1 MSFNIIKDDGL
12 FTLVMTESV
21 DINETDLIRSKI
33 NDQVTDDM
41 PIIIN
46 ASDVTYIDS
55 SGVALLLYLKKIS
68 ENKGVSF
75 NIATASEAV
84 QKVIKLA
91 MLENLLPIDSVTTSE
106 EGSAAVSMA
115 SFDDD
120 LSESF
125 SDIFDEPKD
134 SSADATS
141 KATDKEEAKSSDD
154 IFGNAGSDFK

>member
-1 MSFNIIKDDGL
+1 MSFNFIKDDGL
-12 FTLVMTESV
+12 VTLVMTGSV

-106 EGSAAVSMA
+106 GESDAVSMA

-125 SDIFDEPKD
+125 SDIFDEPMGP
-134 SSADATS
+134 SADATRKTS
-141 KATDKEEAKSSDD
+141 DQEETKSSDD

>member
-1 MSFNIIKDDGL
+1 MSFNIIKDEGL
-12 FTLVMTESV
+12 FTLVMTGSV

-106 EGSAAVSMA
+106 EGAAAVSMA

-134 SSADATS
+134 SPADATS